1 MNVSASIPVPSA
13 ERHAAIREM
22 IDETE
27 AISAAPPVAFQI
39 FSLIRLPDFSTEAL
53 VRLVQLDPELTAQI
67 LRAVNSVQLRGNGI
81 ASLDE
86 AVVRLGAAEVTNTA
100 LALTMGRLVGSRQTG
115 YIPDPAA
122 LWRHCIGCALAS
134 RHLRKVCS
142 GVHADSDVV
151 FTAGLLHDI
160 GKIVINSAP
169 PESLE
174 VIVEVM
180 LEEGIS
186 AADAELAVFGADHA
200 EMGGLILE
208 RWNLPAELAN
218 AVRFHHAPDF
228 GNSNLATLIHVG
240 NCCAKVHAGSRGWV
254 EFEEALQPHAL
265 ERLGLSRWKIEDCW
279 GDVLQSMDEIE
290 RFVGC

>member
-1 MNVSASIPVPSA
+1 
-13 ERHAAIREM
+13 M
-22 IDETE
+22 IEETE
-27 AISAAPPVAFQI
+27 SISAAPPVAFQI
-39 FSLIRLPDFSTEAL
+39 FNLTREPEHSSDDL

-67 LRAVNSVQLRGNGI
+67 LRVVNSVQLRGNGV
-81 ASLDE
+81 SSMDE
-86 AVVRLGAAEVTNTA
+86 AVMRLGVSEVTNTA
-100 LALTMGRLVGSRQTG
+100 LALTMGRLVGGGSTG
-115 YIPDPAA
+115 YCPDPSA
-122 LWRHCIGCALAS
+122 LWRHCVSAALAA
-134 RHLRKVCS
+134 RQLRKFCT
-142 GVHADSDVV
+142 GVRADDNLV

-169 PESLE
+169 AESLE

-180 LEEGIS
+180 QEEGIS

-200 EMGGLILE
+200 EMGGQILE
-208 RWNLPAELAN
+208 RWNLPTELTD
-218 AVRFHHAPDF
+218 AVRFHHAPEF
-228 GNSNLATLIHVG
+228 GATSLPTLIHVG
-240 NCCAKVHAGSRGWV
+240 NCCAKVHAASRGWE